1 MKKSIFKIPLLHNFS
16 LLVFVLI
23 TKIIIEKETGDKNEL
38 FESLYTLDF
47 FLSNDFVTIIL
58 ISLIFIPLGLT
69 IFSIKKNEM
78 T

>member
-1 MKKSIFKIPLLHNFS
+1 MKKSIFKIPLLHIFS